1 MSFRSLGSFGSFVFS
16 GHSGRLGH
24 LVNINNFNI
33 TTDGLMDKQHQDL
46 QVCFADKNMPYL
58 NVPYY
63 CLQDD
68 HPEHVAQG
76 PDHQERAG
84 GQPPAGLGALR
95 VREVA
100 SSHDLAQPRGASLPR
115 RIQVRTYRDKA
126 RGDLESFIC
135 PYLCHWFIILLQ
147 YSGNF
152 QCLMC
157 TAVQSF

>member
-1 MSFRSLGSFGSFVFS
+1 
-16 GHSGRLGH
+16 
-24 LVNINNFNI
+24 
-33 TTDGLMDKQHQDL
+33 
-46 QVCFADKNMPYL
+46 MPYL

-152 QCLMC
+152 LCLMF

>member
-1 MSFRSLGSFGSFVFS
+1 
-16 GHSGRLGH
+16 
-24 LVNINNFNI
+24 
-33 TTDGLMDKQHQDL
+33 
-46 QVCFADKNMPYL
+46 MPYL

-126 RGDLESFIC
+126 RAGETWRVLFVRICVIGSSFCCSIVE
-135 PYLCHWFIILLQ
+135 I
-147 YSGNF
+147 SN
-152 QCLMC
+152 
-157 TAVQSF
+157 V